1 MLNDWFSIGPLTV
14 HGYGVMIAVGIL
26 AAVGMAEK
34 LAKEYDLDYKNID
47 AFALF
52 VVVLGYVG
60 AKALYVLTNLDA
72 FMISP
77 ASVLGSGGWVVYG
90 GIIGGLLAA
99 LVWCKWKKW
108 DFRKYFPILIT
119 VVPLAQAYGRIGCF
133 MAGCCAGMKTD
144 AWFGVSF
151 PSDSLCWTTDPV
163 IPTQLISAAGDFVIF
178 AFLYWNL
185 KHGKHREDNGAWYLI
200 LYSLGRFM
208 IEFLR
213 GDMIRGE
220 VGPFSTSQFISIFIF
235 LIGAW
240 LIHNRQQKEEKG
252 KEV

>member
-108 DFRKYFPILIT
+108 DFRKYF
-119 VVPLAQAYGRIGCF
+119 VFYGRMLCRNEDGCMVWCILSIG
-133 MAGCCAGMKTD
+133 
-144 AWFGVSF
+144 F
-151 PSDSLCWTTDPV
+151 PVL
-163 IPTQLISAAGDFVIF
+163 
-178 AFLYWNL
+178 
-185 KHGKHREDNGAWYLI
+185 DNGSCDSNTA
-200 LYSLGRFM
+200 
-208 IEFLR
+208 
-213 GDMIRGE
+213 D
-220 VGPFSTSQFISIFIF
+220 FSS
-235 LIGAW
+235 
-240 LIHNRQQKEEKG
+240 R
-252 KEV
+252 